1 MRSFNLIFVAVLFFF
16 LSCQKK
22 KNDEKFYSFLKK
34 NHLGI
39 SIYDYSESLI
49 MFSLV
54 DSLSGEIKY
63 TCVQIDKDS
72 LIIVYRVGNNE
83 EYRYYNESIDRDQY
97 INKNQC
103 SIYSLHCS
111 GCHSKKQFLPS
122 DYCNI
127 LMKLS
132 DSVFYLQPQHKY
144 IEELSISE
152 KDKIISCIME
162 GEISIP

>member
-1 MRSFNLIFVAVLFFF
+1 MRRFNIIFVIVFLIF
-16 LSCQKK
+16 SCQKRK
-22 KNDEKFYSFLKK
+22 SDENFYSFLKK

-39 SIYDYSESLI
+39 SIYDYSESVI

-83 EYRYYNESIDRDQY
+83 EYRYYNESIDIDQY
-97 INKNQC
+97 INKNEC
-103 SIYSLHCS
+103 SIYSFHCS

-144 IEELSISE
+144 IEGLSISE
-152 KDKIISCIME
+152 KDQIISCIMK
-162 GEISIP
+162 GEISTP